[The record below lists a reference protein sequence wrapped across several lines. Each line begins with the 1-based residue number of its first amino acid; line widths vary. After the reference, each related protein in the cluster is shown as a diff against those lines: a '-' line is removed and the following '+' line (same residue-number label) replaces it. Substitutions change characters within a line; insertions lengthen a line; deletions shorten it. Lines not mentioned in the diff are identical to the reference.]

1 MEPQGVPV
9 FRPPYLADGPEFQ
22 GSLVESPA
30 NIFYQKVKASRA
42 TLNRMQFQWR
52 SVSDN
57 LLLSPVAYLRFQLK
71 ITSPSLWTQV
81 LAYANVS
88 GVKAGAQTDAAAAT
102 QVQMFTKGQR
112 DNSAHSGCTNPGITF
127 ADGDAFLSCCSSA
140 NLVYN
145 GTSIS
150 LNRCNRWWRDFVRT
164 QISSDD
170 AAQVY
175 KSAGGAYDARDT
187 RGVLT
192 LRGTAGVSVHE
203 AGLTDD
209 SGISDRTKALYALLR
224 GVEGTDGNLGK
235 RVVQVSY
242 PIPLAPFN
250 PWKGCKI
257 AASCPYAK
265 CPLAI
270 PHLSS
275 GSLDFL
281 LEDFAV
287 GFIRRLGNTLG
298 NGNGVNRNRFGSTAD
313 LGVELMASANTE
325 PYIELKYFRLSHTR
339 ALRESYRFN
348 IWQAQTFMG
357 PVPPSGPT
365 NGHEDQANLGANL
378 TTTCV
383 VSAKDEAASTQAGG
397 ISALLYAAGAYTV
410 QFDVINLAQ
419 VPSYLLISVPK
430 LGSTYTHS
438 NGHADCPNAVR
449 NLSTNLSIRSMKII
463 VNSARGAIDK
473 SEDSTIGFID
483 AERLYDMTREN
494 ANKAYFKEGG
504 FRAWRDYG
512 CAVLLSSSQFA
523 PGIQA
528 CDGVAYPVQIQI
540 EMDLENRAVDVTA
553 GANSAIRTSASIQVV
568 ADKIRAQAQ
577 ATAIFTKIILSAT
590 ATSATTNAMNYPLD
604 AAERLMNVAGQR

>member
-42 TLNRMQFQWR
+42 TMNRMQFQWR

-88 GVKAGAQTDAAAAT
+88 GVKAGGQPGAAVTLANMYTAA
-102 QVQMFTKGQR
+102 GQ
-112 DNSAHSGCTNPGITF
+112 DNVAHSGCTVPGITF

-187 RGVLT
+187 RGVLV
-192 LRGTAGVSVHE
+192 LRGQAGVGVHD

-224 GVEGTDGNLGK
+224 GVEGADAELGK
-235 RVVQVSY
+235 RIVQVSY
-242 PIPLAPFN
+242 PIPIAPFN
-250 PWKGCKI
+250 PWKGMKI

-281 LEDFAV
+281 LEDFAQ

-298 NGNGVNRNRFGSTAD
+298 GDGLNRSRFQSTND
-313 LGVELMASANTE
+313 LGVELMSSANTE
-325 PYIELKYFRLSHTR
+325 PYLELKYFRLSHTR

-357 PVPPSGPT
+357 PVPPSTAT
-365 NGHEDQANLGANL
+365 NGHALTPNVPGLTAACVPTPKDDAN
-378 TTTCV
+378 
-383 VSAKDEAASTQAGG
+383 STQAAG
-397 ISALLYAAGAYTV
+397 ISSLLYAAGTYTV

-430 LGSTYTHS
+430 LGQTYSHA

-553 GANSAIRTSASIQVV
+553 GGNSSNRASRSIQVI
-568 ADKIRAQAQ
+568 ADRIHAQAQ

>member
-42 TLNRMQFQWR
+42 TMNRMQFQWR

-71 ITSPSLWTQV
+71 ITSPTLWTQV

-88 GVKAGAQTDAAAAT
+88 GVKAGVAVGGNPNMATMYDAA
-102 QVQMFTKGQR
+102 QR
-112 DNSAHSGCTNPGITF
+112 DNAAHSGCTNPGITF

-150 LNRCNRWWRDFVRT
+150 LNRCNHWWRDFVRT
-164 QISSDD
+164 QISSED

-187 RGVLT
+187 RGVITLT
-192 LRGTAGVSVHE
+192 GANGASVHQ

-209 SGISDRTKALYALLR
+209 SGISDRTKALFALLR
-224 GVEGTDGNLGK
+224 GVEEADAALGK

-281 LEDFAV
+281 LEDFAA

-298 NGNGVNRNRFGSTAD
+298 DGNAVNRNRFGCTAD
-313 LGVELMASANTE
+313 LGVKLVEGSNSE

-357 PVPPSGPT
+357 PVPPSAIT
-365 NGHEDQANLGANL
+365 NGHVAVANLGENL
-378 TTTCV
+378 QHVCSTT
-383 VSAKDEAASTQAGG
+383 AKDDAASTQATG
-397 ISALLYAAGAYTV
+397 ISALLYAAGTYTV

-473 SEDSTIGFID
+473 SEDSKIGFID

-553 GANSAIRTSASIQVV
+553 GANSAIRTSASLQVQ
-568 ADKIRAQAQ
+568 ADQIKAQAQ

>member
-1 MEPQGVPV
+1 
-9 FRPPYLADGPEFQ
+9 
-22 GSLVESPA
+22 
-30 NIFYQKVKASRA
+30 
-42 TLNRMQFQWR
+42 
-52 SVSDN
+52 
-57 LLLSPVAYLRFQLK
+57 LLLSPVAYLRFQLE
-71 ITSPSLWTQV
+71 ITSPTLWTQV

-88 GVKAGAQTDAAAAT
+88 GVKAAAATDAATVT
-102 QVQMFTKGQR
+102 QSQMFTKGQR
-112 DNSAHSGCTNPGITF
+112 NNTAHSGCTNPGITF

-150 LNRCNRWWRDFVRT
+150 LNRCNHWWRDFVRT

-192 LRGTAGVSVHE
+192 LTGANGASVHQ

-209 SGISDRTKALYALLR
+209 SGISDRTKALFALLR
-224 GVEGTDGNLGK
+224 GVEEIGAAGNIANPLVYGK

-281 LEDFAV
+281 LEDFAA

-298 NGNGVNRNRFGSTAD
+298 GDGVNRSRNQCTSD
-313 LGVELMASANTE
+313 LGVTLMETANTE
-325 PYIELKYFRLSHTR
+325 PYLELKYFRLSHTR

-357 PVPPSGPT
+357 PVPPSTAT
-365 NGHEDQANLGANL
+365 NGHAETVNVPGL
-378 TTTCV
+378 TAACV
-383 VSAKDEAASTQAGG
+383 PTAKDDFSSTQAAG
-397 ISALLYAAGAYTV
+397 ISSIRYVSGSYTV

-430 LGSTYTHS
+430 LGKTYSHA

-553 GANSAIRTSASIQVV
+553 GGNGAIRTSSSLQVQADQIQ
-568 ADKIRAQAQ
+568 AQAQ